1 MEVVLLERVEK
12 LGQMGDVVTVKN
24 GYARNFLLPQKKA
37 LRASKENL
45 AVFETQRAQ
54 LEADNLK
61 QRDEASKVGEKLDG
75 QSVILIRAASES
87 QQLYGSV
94 STQDI
99 AKSVTAA
106 GFTVDR
112 KQIVM
117 DKVLKTLGLH
127 EVKVRLHP
135 EVTVAVTVNIARSDE
150 EAEIQAR
157 GESVEEAAEA
167 ALDNRDEAVLDVF
180 ESTADVDLDEL
191 RDLDGGETAEE
202 EASAEAEVEA
212 DAEEETKDA

>member
-1 MEVVLLERVEK
+1 MEVVLLERIEK
-12 LGQMGDVVTVKN
+12 LGQMGDVVSVKN
-24 GYARNFLLPQKKA
+24 GYARNYLLPQNKA

-45 AVFETQRAQ
+45 SVFEAQRAQ

-61 QRDEASKVGEKLDG
+61 RREEAEKVGEKLDG
-75 QSVILIRAASES
+75 EAVVLIRAASES

-99 AKSVTAA
+99 AKAVTEA
-106 GFTVDR
+106 GFTVSR
-112 KQIVM
+112 KQIEL

-127 EVKVRLHP
+127 DIKVRLHP
-135 EVTVAVTVNIARSDE
+135 EVAVSVTVNIARSNE

-167 ALDNRDEAVLDVF
+167 KLDGRDEAVVNVF
-180 ESTADVDLDEL
+180 ESTADVDVEEL
-191 RDLDGGETAEE
+191 EQVAAGVD
-202 EASAEAEVEA
+202 V
-212 DAEEETKDA
+212 DAETEETKDDA

>member
-12 LGQMGDVVTVKN
+12 LGQMGDVVNVKN
-24 GYARNFLLPQKKA
+24 GYARNYLLPQKKA

-45 AVFETQRAQ
+45 SIFEAQRAQ

-61 QRDEASKVGEKLDG
+61 RRAEAEKVGEKLDG
-75 QSVILIRAASES
+75 QAVVLIRAASES

-99 AKSVTAA
+99 AKAVTEA
-106 GFTVDR
+106 GFTVTR
-112 KQIVM
+112 KQIEL

-127 EVKVRLHP
+127 DIKVRLHP
-135 EVTVAVTVNIARSDE
+135 EIAVDVTVNIARSNE

-167 ALDNRDEAVLDVF
+167 ALNERDEAVVNVF
-180 ESTADVDLDEL
+180 ESTADVDVEEL
-191 RDLDGGETAEE
+191 EQVAAGEEPKD
-202 EASAEAEVEA
+202 
-212 DAEEETKDA
+212 DA

>member
-24 GYARNFLLPQKKA
+24 GYARNYLLPQNKA
-37 LRASKENL
+37 LRANKDNL
-45 AVFETQRAQ
+45 AIFETQRAQ
-54 LEADNLK
+54 LEAENLK
-61 QRDEASKVGEKLDG
+61 QREEAAKVGEKLDG
-75 QSVILIRAASES
+75 ETVILIRAASES

-99 AKSVTAA
+99 AKAVTDA

-112 KQIVM
+112 KQIIM

-127 EVKVRLHP
+127 DIKIRLHP
-135 EVTVAVTVNIARSDE
+135 EVNVTVVVNIARSNE

-167 ALDNRDEAVLDVF
+167 ALDNRDEAIADVF
-180 ESTADVDLDEL
+180 ESTAEVDLEEL
-191 RDLDGGETAEE
+191 TQVVSTETDAEGKAEADSEE
-202 EASAEAEVEA
+202 EA
-212 DAEEETKDA
+212 K

>member
-24 GYARNFLLPQKKA
+24 GYARNFLLPQNKA
-37 LRASKENL
+37 LRANKDNL
-45 AVFETQRAQ
+45 AIFETQRAQ

-61 QRDEASKVGEKLDG
+61 QSEEARKVGEKLDG
-75 QSVILIRAASES
+75 ETVILIRAASES

-99 AKSVTAA
+99 AKTVTSA
-106 GFTVDR
+106 GFTIDR

-127 EVKVRLHP
+127 EIKVRLHP
-135 EVTVAVTVNIARSDE
+135 EVNVTVVVNIARSEE

-157 GESVEEAAEA
+157 GESVEEVAEA
-167 ALDNRDEAVLDVF
+167 ALDNRDEAIADVF

-191 RDLDGGETAEE
+191 TQSGSADADVDVEAGAEE
-202 EASAEAEVEA
+202 EN
-212 DAEEETKDA
+212 K

>member
-191 RDLDGGETAEE
+191 RDLEGGETAEE
-202 EASAEAEVEA
+202 EAGTEAEVEA

>member
-24 GYARNFLLPQKKA
+24 GYARNFLLPQNKA
-37 LRASKENL
+37 LRANKDNL
-45 AVFETQRAQ
+45 AIFETQRAQ

-61 QRDEASKVGEKLDG
+61 QSEEARKVGEKLDG
-75 QSVILIRAASES
+75 ETVILIRAASES

-99 AKSVTAA
+99 AKTVTSA

-112 KQIVM
+112 KQIIM

-127 EVKVRLHP
+127 DIKVRLHP
-135 EVTVAVTVNIARSDE
+135 EVNVTVVVNIARSDE
-150 EAEIQAR
+150 EAKIQAR
-157 GESVEEAAEA
+157 GESVEEVAEA
-167 ALDNRDEAVLDVF
+167 ALDNRDEAIADVF

-191 RDLDGGETAEE
+191 TQSGTADV
-202 EASAEAEVEA
+202 EVEA
-212 DAEEETKDA
+212 DAEEESK

>member
-61 QRDEASKVGEKLDG
+61 RREEASAVGEKLDG

-99 AKSVTAA
+99 AKSVTGA

-135 EVTVAVTVNIARSDE
+135 EVTVTVTVNIARSDE

-191 RDLDGGETAEE
+191 RDLDGGETAE
-202 EASAEAEVEA
+202 AA
-212 DAEEETKDA
+212 DADAAAETVEEEETKSDA